1 MELTFCTLRQKSI
14 VNVVDGKDLG
24 RIQDIGLTESGK
36 VTGIF
41 TSSGGGGFKGLL
53 KGETLFIPW
62 DKICKIGDDVILVSL
77 GCDDHHP
84 PQNNQKSD

>member
-1 MELTFCTLRQKSI
+1 MELSFCTLRQKCV
-14 VNVVDGKDLG
+14 VNVIDGKDLG
-24 RIQDIGLTESGK
+24 RIQDIGITEKGK

-41 TSSGGGGFKGLL
+41 TATNGGGIKGFL

-77 GCDDHHP
+77 GCGDEHSPHDIP
-84 PQNNQKSD
+84 KSD